1 MSNPQKRSS
10 VEIYRLKRLVSELS
24 KKSGRGTELVSLY
37 IPPGKPIH
45 EALTSLRDEWG
56 TASNIKSDT
65 TRTHV
70 QDALVKTMQRLKL
83 YKQVPENGLAIFCGA
98 LPTNGLGSETIF
110 MYEVLPI
117 KPIQNYLYRCDDHFH
132 VEILQ
137 DMLKEETIIGVLTID
152 TTEAGLGLLSGDR
165 VEVVDVLTSG
175 ISGKH
180 RAGGQSAR
188 RFERL
193 REAEVNEFFHRI
205 ARHAVKTFMEEN
217 KISKLVVSGPGPT
230 KEDFLKGD
238 YLHYQLKEKVVTVID
253 TSYSGEEGIRETV
266 MKSEETLENLRLVEE
281 IKLVQ
286 NYLREASRENGLAA
300 YGIEA
305 VENSLK
311 QANAETVIVVDD
323 LNLIRLKVK
332 CKSCGNEIIEYLS
345 RDEYVKRKQEILSN
359 PCNKCQKTDYET
371 EEEDYIDYIA
381 EKADLIG
388 AKVEV
393 ISSKTESGAMLKNF
407 GGIGVLLRYR
417 TRDH

>member
-1 MSNPQKRSS
+1 MNAPQKRSS
-10 VEIYRLKRLVSELS
+10 VEIYRLKRLVLELS

-37 IPPGKPIH
+37 IPPGKPVH
-45 EALTSLRDEWG
+45 EAINALRDEWG

-83 YKQVPENGLAIFCGA
+83 YKQVSENGLGIFCGA

-110 MYEVLPI
+110 LYEIVPI
-117 KPIQNYLYRCDDHFH
+117 KPILNYLYRCDDHFH

-137 DMLKEETIIGVLTID
+137 DMLREETIIGVLTLD
-152 TTEAGLGLLSGDR
+152 TSEAGLGLLSGDR
-165 VEVVDVLTSG
+165 LEVAEVLTSG

-193 REAEVNEFFHRI
+193 REAEVNDFFHRI
-205 ARHAVKTFMEEN
+205 AKHAVKTFMEEN
-217 KISKLVVSGPGPT
+217 KISKLIVSGPGPT
-230 KEDFLKGD
+230 KENFLKGD
-238 YLHYQLKEKVVTVID
+238 YLHYQLKEKVAAVID

-266 MKSEETLENLRLVEE
+266 MKSEETLEDLRLVEE

-286 NYLREASRENGLAA
+286 NFLREASREDGLAA
-300 YGIEA
+300 YGIEP

-311 QANAETVIVVDD
+311 QGNAETIVVLED

-332 CKSCGNEIIEYLS
+332 CTSCGNEIVEYLS
-345 RDEYVKRKQEILSN
+345 REEYVKRKQEILST
-359 PCNKCQKTDYET
+359 PCNKCQKTDYDI

-381 EKADLIG
+381 EKANPIG

-393 ISSKTESGAMLKNF
+393 ISSKTEAGAMLKNF

-417 TRDH
+417 IRDH

>member
-1 MSNPQKRSS
+1 MSTLTKKSS

-45 EALTSLRDEWG
+45 EAINALRDEWG

-83 YKQVPENGLAIFCGA
+83 YRQVPENGLAIFCGA
-98 LPTNGLGSETIF
+98 LPTDGPGSETIF
-110 MYEVLPI
+110 LYEVVPI

-137 DMLKEETIIGVLTID
+137 NMLKEEIVIGILSID
-152 TTEAGLGLLSGDR
+152 TSEAGLGLLSGDKAM
-165 VEVVDVLTSG
+165 VSEVLTSG

-193 REAEVNEFFHRI
+193 REAEVNDFFHRI
-205 ARHAVKTFMEEN
+205 GRHAVKVFMEEN
-217 KISKLVVSGPGPT
+217 KVSKLIVSGPGPT
-230 KEDFLKGD
+230 KEEFLKGD
-238 YLHYQLKEKVVTVID
+238 YLHYQLKDKVVAVID

-266 MKSEETLENLRLVEE
+266 MRSEETLKDLRLVEE

-286 NYLREASRENGLAA
+286 TFLKEASSEGGLAV
-300 YGIEA
+300 YGLDP
-305 VENSLK
+305 VEESLN
-311 QANAETVIVVDD
+311 QGNVETVIVVED
-323 LNLIRLKVK
+323 LNLIRLKVT
-332 CKSCGNEIIEYLS
+332 CKSCGSEVIEYLS
-345 RDEYVKRKQEILSN
+345 REEYVKRKQEMLSTA
-359 PCNKCQKTDYET
+359 CGKCQKTDYDI

-393 ISSKTESGAMLKNF
+393 ISSGTEAGAMLKNF
-407 GGIGVLLRYR
+407 GGIGALLRYK
-417 TRDH
+417 TRAR

>member
-1 MSNPQKRSS
+1 MSAPSKKSS
-10 VEIYRLKRLVSELS
+10 VETYRLKRLVSELS

-37 IPPGKPIH
+37 ISPGKPVH
-45 EALTSLRDEWG
+45 EAINALRDEWG

-110 MYEVLPI
+110 LYEVVPI

-137 DMLKEETIIGVLTID
+137 DMLKEETIIGVLSID
-152 TTEAGLGLLSGDR
+152 TSEVGLGLLSGDR
-165 VEVVDVLTSG
+165 VTVSEVLTSG

-193 REAEVNEFFHRI
+193 REAEVNDFFHRI
-205 ARHAVKTFMEEN
+205 GRHAIKIFMEEN
-217 KISKLVVSGPGPT
+217 KISKLIVSGPGPT

-238 YLHYQLKEKVVTVID
+238 YLHYQLKDKVAAVID
-253 TSYSGEEGIRETV
+253 TSYSGEEGIRETI
-266 MKSEETLENLRLVEE
+266 MKSEETLEGLRLVEE

-286 NYLREASRENGLAA
+286 TFLREASREDGLAA
-300 YGIEA
+300 YGLEP
-305 VENSLK
+305 VEDSLN
-311 QANAETVIVVDD
+311 QGNAETIIIIED
-323 LNLIRLKVK
+323 LNLVRLKVK
-332 CKSCGNEIIEYLS
+332 CKSCRHEVIEYLS
-345 RDEYVKRKQEILSN
+345 REEYVKRKQEILSVA
-359 PCNKCQKTDYET
+359 CSKCQKTDYET

-393 ISSKTESGAMLKNF
+393 ISSKTEAGAMLKNF

-417 TRDH
+417 TRIH

>member
-1 MSNPQKRSS
+1 MSVPQKRSS

-37 IPPGKPIH
+37 IPPGKPVH
-45 EALTSLRDEWG
+45 EAINSLRDEWG

-83 YKQVPENGLAIFCGA
+83 YKRVPENGLAIFCGA

-110 MYEVLPI
+110 LYEIFPI
-117 KPIQNYLYRCDDHFH
+117 KPILNYLYRCDDHFH

-137 DMLKEETIIGVLTID
+137 EMLREEIIIGVLALD
-152 TTEAGLGLLSGDR
+152 TSEAGLGLLSGDR
-165 VEVVDVLTSG
+165 LEVVEVLTSG

-193 REAEVNEFFHRI
+193 REMEVNDFFHRI
-205 ARHAVKTFMEEN
+205 ARHAVKIFMEEN
-217 KISKLVVSGPGPT
+217 KISKLIVSGPGPT
-230 KEDFLKGD
+230 KENFLKGD
-238 YLHYQLKEKVVTVID
+238 YLHYQLKEKIAATID

-266 MKSEETLENLRLVEE
+266 MKSEETLESLRLVEE
-281 IKLVQ
+281 MKLVQ
-286 NYLREASRENGLAA
+286 NFLREVSTEGGLAT
-300 YGIEA
+300 YGIES

-311 QANAETVIVVDD
+311 QGNADTIIVLED

-332 CKSCGNEIIEYLS
+332 CKYCGNEIVEYLS
-345 RDEYVKRKQEILSN
+345 REEYVKKKQEILST
-359 PCNKCQKTDYET
+359 PCSKCQKTDYDT

-381 EKADLIG
+381 EKADFIG
-388 AKVEV
+388 GKVEI
-393 ISSKTESGAMLKNF
+393 ISSKTEAGAMLKNF
-407 GGIGVLLRYR
+407 GGIGILLRYR
-417 TRDH
+417 VREN

>member
-1 MSNPQKRSS
+1 MSNPPKRSS

-45 EALTSLRDEWG
+45 EVLNSLKDEWG

-83 YKQVPENGLAIFCGA
+83 YKQVPENGLVIFCGA

-110 MYEVLPI
+110 MYEVVPI
-117 KPIQNYLYRCDDHFH
+117 KPVQNYLYRCDDHFH
-132 VEILQ
+132 VEIIQ
-137 DMLKEETIIGVLTID
+137 DMLKEETIIGILTID

-205 ARHAVKTFMEEN
+205 ARHTVKTFMEES
-217 KISKLVVSGPGPT
+217 KISKLIVSGPGPT
-230 KEDFLKGD
+230 KENFLKGD
-238 YLHYQLKEKVVTVID
+238 YLHYQLKEKVADIID

-266 MKSEETLENLRLVEE
+266 MKSGETLENLRLVEE

-286 NYLREASRENGLAA
+286 NFLREASREDGLAA
-300 YGIEA
+300 YGIEPA
-305 VENSLK
+305 EKSLK
-311 QANAETVIVVDD
+311 QGNAETVIVVDD

-345 RDEYVKRKQEILSN
+345 REEYVKRKQEVLSS
-359 PCNKCQKTDYET
+359 PCSKCQKTDYET

-381 EKADLIG
+381 EKADPIG

-393 ISSKTESGAMLKNF
+393 ISSKTEAGVMLKNF
-407 GGIGVLLRYR
+407 GGIGVLLRYII
-417 TRDH
+417 RDH

>member
-1 MSNPQKRSS
+1 MGTPSKKSS
-10 VEIYRLKRLVSELS
+10 VETYRLKRLVSELS

-37 IPPGKPIH
+37 IPPGKPVH
-45 EALTSLRDEWG
+45 EAINALRDEWG

-83 YKQVPENGLAIFCGA
+83 YKQAPENGLAIFCGA

-110 MYEVLPI
+110 LYEVVPI

-137 DMLKEETIIGVLTID
+137 DMLREETIIGVLSID
-152 TTEAGLGLLSGDR
+152 TSEVGLGLLSGDR
-165 VEVVDVLTSG
+165 VTVSEVLTSG

-193 REAEVNEFFHRI
+193 REAEVNDFFHRVS
-205 ARHAVKTFMEEN
+205 RHAVKIFMEEN
-217 KISKLVVSGPGPT
+217 KISKLIVSGPGPT

-238 YLHYQLKEKVVTVID
+238 YLHYQLKDKVAAVID

-266 MKSEETLENLRLVEE
+266 MKSEETLEGLRLVEE

-286 NYLREASRENGLAA
+286 TFLRETSRVDGLAT
-300 YGIEA
+300 YGLEP
-305 VENSLK
+305 VEDSLN
-311 QANAETVIVVDD
+311 QGNAETIIVIED
-323 LNLIRLKVK
+323 LNLVRLKVK
-332 CKSCGNEIIEYLS
+332 CKSCGNGVIEYLS
-345 RDEYVKRKQEILSN
+345 REEYVKRKQEILSVA
-359 PCNKCQKTDYET
+359 CSKCQKTDYDI

-417 TRDH
+417 TRIH